1 MFAKSHTDGQTLS
14 LGNYSSGVVKDD
26 GSLWIWGANYNGQLG
41 DGTLEHRYTPVKIM
55 DDVMVVAEKKVSD
68 WAKEEIDEAI
78 NLGFVL
84 EELQGDYK
92 ENITRE
98 EFAAT
103 AVKFLAY
110 EYNLTVE
117 DMMNLWCKKHT
128 DENGIPMEI
137 SHSFD
142 EDLKGSNFAYYVRC
156 ADTLGIVKGRGN
168 GIFDPLSSIT
178 REEAAVMLNNVFFS
192 YATGFKLGYY
202 DLSKMTDYEKIS
214 EWAKSSVRNM
224 YVMNVMKGVSET
236 EFSPQGLYTRE
247 QCFAT
252 FLRLNENGNIGRI
265 NNDALEFMSYQEMV
279 EEIENRSYYE
289 SWYKEE
295 NENYIIMYGQQ
306 APGGRMNAKSFYI
319 IYKNGGR
326 KNIVNQ
332 FGLVDLKLSL
342 SNFEFDESGHFLYC
356 VRHEAEGGQRY
367 MIDLQKAMVEIID
380 N

>member
-1 MFAKSHTDGQTLS
+1 M
-14 LGNYSSGVVKDD
+14 
-26 GSLWIWGANYNGQLG
+26 
-41 DGTLEHRYTPVKIM
+41 
-55 DDVMVVAEKKVSD
+55 
-68 WAKEEIDEAI
+68 
-78 NLGFVL
+78 
-84 EELQGDYK
+84 
-92 ENITRE
+92 
-98 EFAAT
+98 
-103 AVKFLAY
+103 
-110 EYNLTVE
+110 
-117 DMMNLWCKKHT
+117 
-128 DENGIPMEI
+128 
-137 SHSFD
+137 
-142 EDLKGSNFAYYVRC
+142 C
-156 ADTLGIVKGRGN
+156 ADTLGIVKGRGE
-168 GIFDPLSSIT
+168 GIFDPFSNIT

-279 EEIENRSYYE
+279 EEIENRAYYE

-306 APGGRMNAKSFYI
+306 APGGRMNATSFYI

-326 KNIVNQ
+326 KNLVTQ
-332 FGLVDLKLSL
+332 FGFVDLKLSL
-342 SNFEFDESGHFLYC
+342 SDFELDESGHFLYC
-356 VRHEAEGGQRY
+356 IRHESEGGQRY
-367 MIDLQKAMVEIID
+367 KIDLQNALVEIID

>member
-1 MFAKSHTDGQTLS
+1 MVKKFVLFIIAFILMSNVIFSVEAKNIEQ
-14 LGNYSSGVVKDD
+14 SS
-26 GSLWIWGANYNGQLG
+26 
-41 DGTLEHRYTPVKIM
+41 E
-55 DDVMVVAEKKVSD
+55 

-156 ADTLGIVKGRGN
+156 ADTLGIVKGRGD
-168 GIFDPLSSIT
+168 GIFDPFSNIT
-178 REEAAVMLNNVFFS
+178 REEAAVMLHRTFS
-192 YATGFKLGYY
+192 IYSQSAIKLNHKVAEIDLFNDCKQISSWANSAIGY
-202 DLSKMTDYEKIS
+202 
-214 EWAKSSVRNM
+214 M
-224 YVMNVMKGVSET
+224 YQLDVMKGTSAET
-236 EFSPQGLYTRE
+236 YEPKSYYTRE
-247 QCFAT
+247 QCYAT
-252 FLRLNENGNIGRI
+252 FLRLDRSIGGRGSG
-265 NNDALEFMSYQEMV
+265 AAPYFMSYQEMV
-279 EEIENRSYYE
+279 EEIENRAYYE